1 MLHSTSVFA
10 LLNSLDFQGDW
21 NICMAFN
28 DLIEND
34 GLNILFEECRVFIYI
49 SMYGSTNSY
58 LGNPLPNSHLVAV
71 TSYGD
76 LR

>member
-1 MLHSTSVFA
+1 MA
-10 LLNSLDFQGDW
+10 L
-21 NICMAFN
+21 N

-58 LGNPLPNSHLVAV
+58 LGNPLPNSHLAAV